1 MPETKT
7 VRDRLVHIA
16 DLHFWSVVW
25 NPLALA
31 GKRFL
36 GNLNV
41 LLRRGRHFP
50 IERAEPFADYVAS
63 LGIPAALLT
72 GDFTSTSTDTEFR
85 MARAFVDGLARRG
98 LEISLMPG
106 NHDVYTFRAARKNRF
121 EHHFELY
128 LPSNGYPAMRTLPG
142 GTSLVLV
149 PTVCPN
155 LLSSAGRISAKEVAA
170 TQGLL
175 REASDPL
182 IVGAHYP
189 VIHATDA
196 YTSGRNRR
204 LRNAE
209 DLRRVVGECGKRVL
223 YVAGHVHRFSYIRD
237 SQFPNVSYLSS
248 GAFFYHHPKK
258 NCFGEFSEINITPD
272 NFEVH
277 RHVYRDEHWEHNTA
291 HETQK
296 VIINS

>member
-1 MPETKT
+1 MGMPETET

-50 IERAEPFADYVAS
+50 MERAEPFADYVAS

-72 GDFTSTSTDTEFR
+72 GDFTSTATETEFR
-85 MARAFVDGLARRG
+85 IAREFVDGLVRRG
-98 LEISLMPG
+98 LEIALMPG
-106 NHDVYTFRAARKNRF
+106 NHDVYTFRSARKSRF
-121 EHHFELY
+121 ECHFKPY
-128 LPSNGYPAMRTLPG
+128 LPANGYPAMHMLPG

-155 LLSSAGRISAKEVAA
+155 LLSSAGRISANEVAA
-170 TQGLL
+170 TEALL

-196 YTSGRNRR
+196 YASGRNRR

-209 DLRRVVGECGKRVL
+209 DLRRVVGESGKRVL
-223 YVAGHVHRFSYIRD
+223 YVAGHVHRFSYTRD
-237 SQFPNVSYLSS
+237 PRFPNVSYLAT

-258 NCFGEFSEINITPD
+258 NCWGEFSEIDVMPD
-272 NFEVH
+272 GFRVH
-277 RHVYRDEHWEHNTA
+277 RHLYRHEEWERNIA
-291 HETQK
+291 HETQ
-296 VIINS
+296 IAG